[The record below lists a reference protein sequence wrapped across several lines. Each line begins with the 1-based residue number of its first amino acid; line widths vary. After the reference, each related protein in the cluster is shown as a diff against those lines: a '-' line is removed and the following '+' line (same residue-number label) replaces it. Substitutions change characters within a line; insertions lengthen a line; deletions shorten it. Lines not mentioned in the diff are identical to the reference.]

1 MDVFQPLIAIRHDWY
16 QHMNKQMEK
25 YLKIWGHFRPQTEE
39 EGFLEQQSQKNNADS
54 SLFLK
59 LWETVYLNINTRKW
73 LQSNFI

>member
-25 YLKIWGHFRPQTEE
+25 YLKIWGHFWPQTKE